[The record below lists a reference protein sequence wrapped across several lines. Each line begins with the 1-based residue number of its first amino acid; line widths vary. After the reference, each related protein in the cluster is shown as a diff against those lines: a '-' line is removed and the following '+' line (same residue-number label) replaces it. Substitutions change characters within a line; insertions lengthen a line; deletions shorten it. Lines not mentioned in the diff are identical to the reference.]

1 MSANTLFEERHHR
14 RFVRGYA
21 WWVYPLATLIAALLF
36 LAIVMVATGGV
47 QTLRISLANT
57 GMTASQLDAAV
68 RTTGAGVSTV
78 RGLTKVTCILPS
90 PWKAGATITCYGF
103 GAHTQVVGAYTGQVL
118 APRNGTPNSWV
129 GGWTAR
135 P

>member
-1 MSANTLFEERHHR
+1 VSANTLFEEHRHR

-21 WWVYPLATLIAALLF
+21 WWVYPLATLVAVLL
-36 LAIVMVATGGV
+36 LLGILMAATGGV
-47 QTLRISLANT
+47 QTVRRALANT
-57 GMTASQLDAAV
+57 GMTASRLDAAV
-68 RTTGAGVSTV
+68 RTTGAGASAV
-78 RGLTKVTCILPS
+78 RGLTTVTCILPS

-103 GAHTQVVGAYTGQVL
+103 GAHTRVVGVYTGQVL